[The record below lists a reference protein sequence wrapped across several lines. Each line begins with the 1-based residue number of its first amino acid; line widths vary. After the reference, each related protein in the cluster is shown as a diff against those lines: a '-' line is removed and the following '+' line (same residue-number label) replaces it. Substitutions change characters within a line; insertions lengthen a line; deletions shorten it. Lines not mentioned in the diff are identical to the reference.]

1 MGDRAAEH
9 GERLI
14 HHKLGNKEERGCRG
28 RAGEPANYDILAR
41 ARTTKLCL
49 FVKSC
54 RPKLSQINWR
64 RTAARTYSL
73 LGPRLP
79 ADLYFLPRFLAG
91 AFREERERERERL
104 PWRFETPFIINANV
118 RAIPFA
124 AFYFRLQLNNP
135 IWGKWF
141 YFESHGAFT
150 AAGIARWNAAPHLYR
165 LRYLCAIEIRELW
178 HV

>member
-91 AFREERERERERL
+91 AFREGTMEAAREWRRYLQASHQDEREKERERERER
-104 PWRFETPFIINANV
+104 
-118 RAIPFA
+118 
-124 AFYFRLQLNNP
+124 
-135 IWGKWF
+135 
-141 YFESHGAFT
+141 ESGSRGALK
-150 AAGIARWNAAPHLYR
+150 RHLLLMQMYA
-165 LRYLCAIEIRELW
+165 RYLLPLSILGSN
-178 HV
+178 